1 MSYQPSKC
9 DAELGVA
16 VNQFLDAQGINTP
29 VVLDRLYE
37 DDNAKVAAIEEK
49 MCDVLTILGLD
60 LEDDSLAETPR
71 RIAKMFVKELFW
83 GLRAEAFP
91 KATTVDNK
99 INYNQMVVEK
109 DVTIMSSCEHHFV
122 TIDGVA
128 HIAYIPKGKV
138 LGLSKLNRIAEYFA
152 RRPQI
157 QERLTVQIAKTLQF
171 ILDTEDVAVVI
182 DAEHYCVKS
191 RGVEDGGSH
200 TITSYL
206 GGSFRDNPVCRQEF
220 MSLVNKV

>member
-1 MSYQPSKC
+1 MSFQPTKT
-9 DAELGVA
+9 DATLGKA
-16 VNQFLDAQGINTP
+16 VNDYLILKGVSTP
-29 VVLDRLYE
+29 TIASELSDDEKVRIIE
-37 DDNAKVAAIEEK
+37 DHMTE
-49 MCDVLTILGLD
+49 VLTTLGLD
-60 LEDDSLAETPR
+60 LTDDSLAETPR
-71 RIAKMFVKELFW
+71 RVAKMFVKELFW
-83 GLRAEAFP
+83 GLKTENFP

-99 INYNQMVVEK
+99 ISYNQMVVEK
-109 DVTIMSSCEHHFV
+109 DVTIMSSCEHHLV
-122 TIDGVA
+122 TIDGKA

-157 QERLTVQIAKTLQF
+157 QERLTLQIAHALQF

-191 RGVEDGGSH
+191 RGVEDHGSH
-200 TITSYL
+200 TVTSYL

-220 MSLVNKV
+220 MSIVYSK